1 MRLGPPAHAVG
12 FGLGDD
18 PPDLALELPK
28 LALEGGVPGLHAGP
42 VDLLDLAQGLL
53 PGATVY
59 GDAPCPRIGKPTT
72 VRTAG
77 VIPKFTCKVFNSPWD
92 QFVELWAPRIFYFVG
107 NALGPY
113 ILENSDRSKLYGKI
127 PLPNIEKMTDGEHT
141 AGATASF
148 DPATGQVRLSGSV
161 EGKPG
166 QTLEKLTHEFTHGSL
181 AQFPEGDPFYEEGFV
196 DYSVWVMS
204 HAPVWEPY
212 RDQMIEAASFNVKMR
227 LERAMMDMSDWDRKR
242 WAGGLYASL
251 SRGPLVIANL
261 KHRKME
267 GTFNW

>member
-1 MRLGPPAHAVG
+1 MNVKPYPMEVTAE
-12 FGLGDD
+12 
-18 PPDLALELPK
+18 ALQY
-28 LALEGGVPGLHAGP
+28 LEEAS
-42 VDLLDLAQGLL
+42 
-53 PGATVY
+53 
-59 GDAPCPRIGKPTT
+59 KPSL
-72 VRTAG
+72 VRTASA
-77 VIPKFTCKVFNSPWD
+77 VPKFTCRIFNSPWD

-107 NALGPY
+107 NALGPF
-113 ILENSDRSKLYGKI
+113 GTH

-148 DPATGQVRLSGSV
+148 DPDTGQVRLSGSV
-161 EGKPG
+161 EGKAG

-181 AQFPEGDPFYEEGFV
+181 AKFPEGDAFYEEGFV
-196 DYSVWVMS
+196 DYSVWVMA

-212 RDQMIEAASFNVKMR
+212 RDEMIEAASFNIAMR
-227 LERAMMDMSDWDRKR
+227 RERAMLDLADWDRKR

-251 SRGPLVIANL
+251 SRGPLIIASL